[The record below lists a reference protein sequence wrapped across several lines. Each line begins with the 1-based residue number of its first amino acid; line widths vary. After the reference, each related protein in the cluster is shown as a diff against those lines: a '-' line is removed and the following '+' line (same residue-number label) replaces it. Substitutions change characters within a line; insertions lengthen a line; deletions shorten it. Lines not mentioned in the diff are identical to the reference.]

1 MSEEKRLLRIRPS
14 WRSYLGI
21 FIWAGIF
28 FVLTTSIFV
37 PLQLSMFFQVIIAWY
52 VITGIWEKIS
62 LKYTVTENR
71 VIKTGGLIL
80 KKNYEIALSDISL
93 VKIKQTTLQ
102 RILNIADLEVVIK
115 GGLSYSP
122 VGIKMKG
129 IRKAN
134 KIKEIIEKYRREMRK
149 GGEKNEIGAGD
160 L

>member
-1 MSEEKRLLRIRPS
+1 LSEEKRLLRIRPS

>member
-1 MSEEKRLLRIRPS
+1 MSEEKVLLRIRPS

-71 VIKTGGLIL
+71 IIKTGGLIL

>member
-1 MSEEKRLLRIRPS
+1 
-14 WRSYLGI
+14 
-21 FIWAGIF
+21 
-28 FVLTTSIFV
+28 
-37 PLQLSMFFQVIIAWY
+37 MFFQVIIAWY

-71 VIKTGGLIL
+71 IIKTGGLIL

-102 RILNIADLEVVIK
+102 RILNIADLEVVVK

-134 KIKEIIEKYRREMRK
+134 KIKEIIEKYRRKMRK

>member
-1 MSEEKRLLRIRPS
+1 LSEEKVLLRIRPS

>member
-1 MSEEKRLLRIRPS
+1 LSEEKVLLRIRPS

-71 VIKTGGLIL
+71 IIKTGGLIL